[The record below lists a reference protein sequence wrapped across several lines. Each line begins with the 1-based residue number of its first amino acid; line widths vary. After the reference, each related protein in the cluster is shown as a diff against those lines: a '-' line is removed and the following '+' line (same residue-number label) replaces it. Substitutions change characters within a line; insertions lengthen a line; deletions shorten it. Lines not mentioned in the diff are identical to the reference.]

1 MHAEEQAPLCK
12 QTALP
17 CLPGPGHRDSA
28 LRGLGI
34 PTSSQ
39 AMAVQSVSQDNS
51 AESGHCPSR
60 SRMSP
65 LHVTSLRLS
74 CANKFL
80 FTNGFCLL
88 VVSGSGSWIELS
100 YKENKQVSHRIRM
113 ALHFFRYFSILFSLR
128 CWLVCVLTQ
137 D

>member
-1 MHAEEQAPLCK
+1 
-12 QTALP
+12 
-17 CLPGPGHRDSA
+17 
-28 LRGLGI
+28 
-34 PTSSQ
+34 
-39 AMAVQSVSQDNS
+39 
-51 AESGHCPSR
+51 
-60 SRMSP
+60 MSP
-65 LHVTSLRLS
+65 LYVTSLRLS
-74 CANKFL
+74 CANKSL

-88 VVSGSGSWIELS
+88 TNASGSGSWIELS